1 MNFWSREWPFLFLVK
16 YSIKKSEEFK
26 KIYEEKN
33 SFATKN
39 LVMYISKNSD
49 LERNRLGIS
58 VSHKVGNSVI
68 RHSLT
73 RKIREIYRNNL
84 KNIKKGYDIVIVLR
98 VGSDKKEVF
107 NLNEDFLY
115 LCKKNNVYIEEKD

>member
-16 YSIKKSEEFK
+16 NSIKKNKEFK

-49 LERNRLGIS
+49 MESNRLGIS
-58 VSHKVGNSVI
+58 VSHKVGNSVV
-68 RHSLT
+68 RHSLI
-73 RKIREIYRNNL
+73 RKIREIYRNNI
-84 KNIKKGYDIVIVLR
+84 KNIKKGYDIIIVLR
-98 VGSDKKEVF
+98 VGSDKKEFF

-115 LCKKNNVYIEEKD
+115 LCKKNNIYIEEKD